1 MGRINSVSRPQM
13 AGQIK
18 SAPVENSPRRRL
30 AAAAIVAVGACFV
43 LGIYALTIDDK
54 NACGRD
60 YIQYWAAEQQLAHHA
75 NPYDIDAIYRLE
87 KSRGLEEDSPKVTF
101 SPPVAFELALPL
113 GYMGAKS
120 GLLLW
125 LAVLLA
131 CEGLSMWVLWTMH
144 GRPDSRL
151 HVFVFGFPPI
161 LACLMAGQ
169 LGIFFLL
176 GVALFLWLHKAR
188 PWLAGAALLS
198 CALKPHLFLPC
209 VVVLLLWS
217 VRRRSFA
224 VIGGFILALAVSSG
238 LTLALD
244 GQAWQQYFD
253 MMRSTRVLDVFIP
266 TLAVALRFAIDRGA
280 HWIEFVPETL
290 ACVWAVWYYA
300 ARRDRWEWGREGLLV
315 LLVSAVCT
323 PYSFFSDQAVL
334 FPAILAGM
342 YAAGK
347 NVIAWVLLALIVA
360 GSMVGVVAAIQLP
373 SPFYLWTAPAWLAW
387 YLYGAPG
394 RAHSLG
400 GGSPL
405 HTRQGEV
412 LAKRQGCPSRGGI

>member
-1 MGRINSVSRPQM
+1 M
-13 AGQIK
+13 AGEIK
-18 SAPVENSPRRRL
+18 SAPVKDSPGRRL
-30 AAAAIVAVGACFV
+30 GAAAIIVLGACFV

-75 NPYDIDAIYRLE
+75 DPYDIAAIYRLE

-101 SPPVAFELALPL
+101 SPPVAFELALLL
-113 GYMGAKS
+113 GYMGAKA

-125 LAVLLA
+125 LAMLLA
-131 CEGLSMWVLWTMH
+131 CTGLAMWVLWIVH

-176 GVALFLWLHKAR
+176 GVSLFLWLHKTR
-188 PWLAGAALLS
+188 PWLAGAALLG

-209 VVVLLLWS
+209 VVVLVLWS

-224 VIGGFILALAVSSG
+224 VIGGFVLALVVSCG
-238 LTLALD
+238 LTLGLD

-253 MMRSTRVLDVFIP
+253 MMRSTRVLDMFIP
-266 TLAVALRFAIDRGA
+266 TLAVAMRFAINPAA
-280 HWIEFVPETL
+280 HWIEFVPEVL
-290 ACVWAVWYYA
+290 ACAWAVWYYA
-300 ARRDRWEWGREGLLV
+300 TRGEGWQWGREGLLV
-315 LLVSAVCT
+315 LLVGAVCT
-323 PYSFFSDQAVL
+323 PYSFFTDQAVL

-347 NVIAWVLLALIVA
+347 DVRDWVPLGLIWA
-360 GSMVGVVAAIQLP
+360 GCMVGVVAAIQLP
-373 SPFYLWTAPAWLAW
+373 SPFYLWTSPAWLGW
-387 YLYGAPG
+387 YLYATRGKMGAITPVA
-394 RAHSLG
+394 R
-400 GGSPL
+400 
-405 HTRQGEV
+405 
-412 LAKRQGCPSRGGI
+412 PSN

>member
-1 MGRINSVSRPQM
+1 M

-30 AAAAIVAVGACFV
+30 AAAAIVALGACFV
-43 LGIYALTIDDK
+43 LGVYALTIDDK
-54 NACGRD
+54 NACERD

-113 GYMGAKS
+113 GYLGAKA

-131 CEGLSMWVLWTMH
+131 CEGLAMWVLWTMH

-176 GVALFLWLHKAR
+176 GVALFLWLHKTR

-217 VRRRSFA
+217 VRRRNFA
-224 VIGGFILALAVSSG
+224 VVGGFVLTLAVSSG

-244 GQAWQQYFD
+244 GQVWQQYFD

-266 TLAVALRFAIDRGA
+266 TLAVALRFAIDPGV
-280 HWIEFVPETL
+280 HWIEFVPEAL
-290 ACVWAVWYYA
+290 ACAWAVWYYA
-300 ARRDRWEWGREGLLV
+300 TRRDRWEWGREGLLV
-315 LLVSAVCT
+315 LLVGAVCT

-334 FPAILAGM
+334 FPAILAAM

-347 NVIAWVLLALIVA
+347 NVAAWVLLALIVA
-360 GSMVGVVAAIQLP
+360 GGMVGVVAAIQLP

-387 YLYGAPG
+387 YLYA
-394 RAHSLG
+394 
-400 GGSPL
+400 
-405 HTRQGEV
+405 TRGKQSAIN
-412 LAKRQGCPSRGGI
+412 LAAQPSN